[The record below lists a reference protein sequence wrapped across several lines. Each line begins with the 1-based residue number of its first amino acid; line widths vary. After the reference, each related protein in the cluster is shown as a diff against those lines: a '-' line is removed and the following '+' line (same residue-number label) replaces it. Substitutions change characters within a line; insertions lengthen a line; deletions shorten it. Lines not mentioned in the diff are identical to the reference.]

1 MAEKATRTEGQTD
14 APATAGAP
22 APTEAQATTIPLRW
36 TPAPGNMTS
45 IRLLPKPSGKSDY
58 TWDEPGVVVEV
69 DAAWYAQHELELKT
83 IPGEEFEVVPK
94 AASQEAA
101 S

>member
-1 MAEKATRTEGQTD
+1 MAEKHTRTEGQTD
-14 APATAGAP
+14 APATAD
-22 APTEAQATTIPLRW
+22 AQATTISLRW

-45 IRLLPKPSGKSDY
+45 IRHLPKLSGKSDY

-83 IPGEEFEVVPK
+83 IPGEAFAVVPK
-94 AASQEAA
+94 AAPQEAA